1 MTLIAPPLNHAHTT
15 TPLAAPTLNPSFSHA
30 YNKMASDEVE
40 SERNSQMVSD
50 GSESEEDDGLSVGLL
65 GVLGPAV
72 KQIDSKV
79 GQVR

>member
-1 MTLIAPPLNHAHTT
+1 
-15 TPLAAPTLNPSFSHA
+15 
-30 YNKMASDEVE
+30 MASDEVE

-50 GSESEEDDGLSVGLL
+50 GNESEEDDGLSVGLL